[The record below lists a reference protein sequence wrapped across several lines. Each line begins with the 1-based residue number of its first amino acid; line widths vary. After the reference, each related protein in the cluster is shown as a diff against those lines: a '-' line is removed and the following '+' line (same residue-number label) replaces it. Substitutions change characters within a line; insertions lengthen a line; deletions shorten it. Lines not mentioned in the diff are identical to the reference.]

1 MSTITPTTIRVP
13 IVTGVSGGGGIPD
26 DYHDWEITGFR
37 DVTAVGGDT
46 AARYAIVPIEG
57 DSMEKYRIFDG
68 DYVLMRITREY
79 IDGKIGIWQ
88 TPSGRTAKF
97 AHFDL
102 DGYVVLHNDNGW
114 RQHWSPGEIHLLGIA
129 IRVERD
135 LI

>member
-1 MSTITPTTIRVP
+1 MTTSTTIRVP

-26 DYHDWEITGFR
+26 DYGDWEITGFR

-46 AARYAIVPIEG
+46 QARYAVAPIEG

-68 DYVLMRITREY
+68 DYVLMLITREY

-88 TPSGRTAKF
+88 TPTGRTAKF

-102 DGYVVLHNDNGW
+102 DGYVVLHNDDGW
-114 RQHWSPGEIHLLGIA
+114 RQTWSPGEIYLLGIA
-129 IRVERD
+129 VRVERD
-135 LI
+135 LV